1 MKHAAH
7 SRELTKVLVQR
18 DEYASLAMRDGE
30 DLCVAWV
37 PLPFPAVTLLPGEA
51 QKVRRGHAVPL
62 RVPADANGA
71 PWVRLLA
78 SGELVALG
86 HPEPLGRGALALVK
100 PKIVLQD

>member
-37 PLPFPAVTLLPGEA
+37 PLPFPAPDDIAPCRFEFPSYATPNAGIQQELQL
-51 QKVRRGHAVPL
+51 AVSS
-62 RVPADANGA
+62 ANGSTRSRPTNRRA
-71 PWVRLLA
+71 
-78 SGELVALG
+78 
-86 HPEPLGRGALALVK
+86 
-100 PKIVLQD
+100 